1 MEFSTLIFV
10 YFLRLKKKKKVQ
22 YYLVYKSLKSWA
34 KNNLISSYG
43 LLGPK
48 EA

>member
-1 MEFSTLIFV
+1 MELSTLIVV
-10 YFLRLKKKKKVQ
+10 YFLRLKKKKVQ

>member
-1 MEFSTLIFV
+1 MELSTLIVV
-10 YFLRLKKKKKVQ
+10 YFLRLKKKKNVQ
-22 YYLVYKSLKSWA
+22 YYFVYRSLKSWA

>member
-1 MEFSTLIFV
+1 MELSTLIFV
-10 YFLRLKKKKKVQ
+10 YFLRLKKKKVQ